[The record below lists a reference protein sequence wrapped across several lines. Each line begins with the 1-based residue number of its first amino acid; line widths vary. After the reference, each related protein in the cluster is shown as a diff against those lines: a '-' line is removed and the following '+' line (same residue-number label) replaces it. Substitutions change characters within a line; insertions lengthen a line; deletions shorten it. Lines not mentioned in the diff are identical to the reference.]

1 MTTSAINGTNDA
13 PPETIAE
20 AASDIPAAAPSILL
34 VDDEPSVL
42 SALKRVLRPARY
54 TILTAESGEAALD
67 ILASTEVDLIV
78 SDMRMP
84 NLSGAAFL
92 ARARA
97 LYPDTMRIL
106 LTGYSDI
113 ASIVEAVN
121 EGGVYRYLNKPW
133 DDHDLLMTIEQALE
147 QRRLRGEA
155 ARLAALTEAQ
165 NETLRRFNTELETQV
180 RARTEELGQT
190 VMFLEAAQ
198 HDLKSS
204 FTAMVQVCASMI
216 EMRCGSAS
224 GHAMRV
230 GEIARRLALS
240 AGMSSLHAQDVY
252 FAGLLH
258 GIGKLS
264 LPDELLHKPLV
275 KMSTDEHS
283 LFQQHPLRAQM
294 VLTPV
299 AQLHK
304 VASIVLHQYERFNG
318 RGTPDGLAGDAI
330 PLGSR
335 IVAIARD
342 FEGLRNGE
350 IERGAVAGAQPA
362 ARPVRRQRGL
372 RARGELVAGRAAQV
386 RADAHD
392 HQQVRLDRA
401 MFVARVRRRQ
411 FIGVALG
418 VGVGQFGRVLGQRGH
433 HFRGPLDDP
442 HRLAAPF
449 HRLLLAHLQVGDVH
463 LDGGPRRLGPL
474 GRGEGADE
482 RHRRRDPGSCSRHA
496 RDGHPPPFAVVDT
509 FVHYNAFTHEHP
521 RAEVPVPGN
530 AFEFSVRNRTFER
543 PRHHRQTLGRQ
554 LAHEG
559 RTAAIDARQ
568 RPAILRT
575 RRRRR
580 GTLRAPAPRSG
591 IDPTHTGRSAGNEF
605 HK

>member
-1 MTTSAINGTNDA
+1 MPTGSRHPPLRARISVFPDVEAASQADVTEAVKTIDPRPTMTISAINGTNDA
-13 PPETIAE
+13 PPETVADAAAE
-20 AASDIPAAAPSILL
+20 QPAAAPSILL

-54 TILTAESGEAALD
+54 EILTAESGEAALEL
-67 ILASTEVDLIV
+67 LASSEVDLIV

-84 NLSGAAFL
+84 NMSGAAFL
-92 ARARA
+92 SRARA

-133 DDHDLLMTIEQALE
+133 DDHDLLMTLEQALE

-252 FAGLLH
+252 YAGLLH

-275 KMSTDEHS
+275 KMTTDEHS

-350 IERGAVAGAQPA
+350 IGAPHSVEQAIDVLRSQAGVRYDPLLVARFIDLMRNPASLGIAASVAEIQSAQLREGMQLADDLRTHRGVLLMTKGSVMSAHQIEL
-362 ARPVRRQRGL
+362 VRRFE
-372 RARGELVAGRAAQV
+372 AREGTPFDILVLTGAAASAQ
-386 RADAHD
+386 A
-392 HQQVRLDRA
+392 
-401 MFVARVRRRQ
+401 
-411 FIGVALG
+411 
-418 VGVGQFGRVLGQRGH
+418 
-433 HFRGPLDDP
+433 
-442 HRLAAPF
+442 AAP
-449 HRLLLAHLQVGDVH
+449 
-463 LDGGPRRLGPL
+463 
-474 GRGEGADE
+474 
-482 RHRRRDPGSCSRHA
+482 PG
-496 RDGHPPPFAVVDT
+496 
-509 FVHYNAFTHEHP
+509 
-521 RAEVPVPGN
+521 
-530 AFEFSVRNRTFER
+530 
-543 PRHHRQTLGRQ
+543 
-554 LAHEG
+554 
-559 RTAAIDARQ
+559 
-568 RPAILRT
+568 
-575 RRRRR
+575 
-580 GTLRAPAPRSG
+580 
-591 IDPTHTGRSAGNEF
+591 
-605 HK
+605 